1 MTDGAR
7 APDVGRGDLPTVDD
21 LETGRVVSDTEIDE
35 GDLEALGGDV
45 LLGDPEVDPLTNAE
59 LRADGTEDPTV
70 AAQEGVPW
78 VPPIDPPFVGT
89 DEDRDPWVS
98 AGFSVDADDD
108 DEVVARVRA
117 ALEGDA
123 RTSGLADL
131 LEIRHVGRRVLLG
144 GVVDDL
150 VDEDEVVD
158 VVEQVAD
165 VGEVISRLRS
175 RALG

>member
-1 MTDGAR
+1 M
-7 APDVGRGDLPTVDD
+7 P
-21 LETGRVVSDTEIDE
+21 
-35 GDLEALGGDV
+35 
-45 LLGDPEVDPLTNAE
+45 LGDPEVDPLTDAE
-59 LRADGTEDPTV
+59 LRADETEDPTV

-78 VPPIDPPFVGT
+78 VPPIDPPVVST
-89 DEDRDPWVS
+89 DEARHPPVADGS
-98 AGFSVDADDD
+98 SIDADDDD

-131 LEIRHVGRRVLLG
+131 LEVRHVGRRVLLG

-165 VGEVISRLRS
+165 VGEVISRLRI